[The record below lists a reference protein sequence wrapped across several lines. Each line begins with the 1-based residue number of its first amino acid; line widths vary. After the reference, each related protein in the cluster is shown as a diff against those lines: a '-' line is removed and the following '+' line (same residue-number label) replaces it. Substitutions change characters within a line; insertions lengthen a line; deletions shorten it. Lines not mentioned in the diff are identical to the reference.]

1 MSEEGSSRVPRSNPL
16 LARLY
21 TDSMTSTKKTTG
33 GRPVTLS
40 LSRSQPTLRKTHE
53 LIVQHNL
60 QKNDSIAYGGIVQR
74 AIQQKL
80 SPTKDKQILQ
90 DTTGH
95 TASVDRAIRFDD
107 STSSTTVSEQPL
119 LTFLES
125 IELTPK
131 ERFDLQHVPQF
142 FLYLRMKTSESPDQ
156 NVPRSVYNLETVTQ
170 DKLDK
175 NAYFTMSKEGIT
187 QFSKDSSHFTPFAQW
202 EREFKIFRRMS
213 RIRFFKLYKRW
224 KVSHPHY
231 RKAY

>member
-1 MSEEGSSRVPRSNPL
+1 MSQEGSSSSVPRNNPL

-21 TDSMTSTKKTTG
+21 SDSMTSSRKTAG
-33 GRPVTLS
+33 GKPVALS
-40 LSRSQPTLRKTHE
+40 LSRSQPALRKTHE

-60 QKNDSIAYGGIVQR
+60 RKNDSIAYGGIVQR

-80 SPTKDKQILQ
+80 SPTKDKQVLQ
-90 DTTGH
+90 E
-95 TASVDRAIRFDD
+95 TALTAPTDRLIRFED
-107 STSSTTVSEQPL
+107 SGVSTTVSEQPL

-125 IELTPK
+125 IELSPK
-131 ERFDLQHVPQF
+131 ERFDLQHVPQY
-142 FLYLRMKTSESPDQ
+142 FLYLRVKTSESFTQ
-156 NVPRSVYNLETVTQ
+156 TMPRSVYNLETVTQ

-213 RIRFFKLYKRW
+213 HIRFFKLYKRW
-224 KVSHPHY
+224 KVSVTFKP
-231 RKAY
+231 K